1 MGLERRRDTCDD
13 IFFHYLN
20 QYLTFEALDSGT
32 FTLTIGS
39 GVSTSLLTSVS
50 YSIDSGSTWTTAN
63 NITNT
68 QVVITTPTIAQ
79 GNKVLWKGIGTA
91 MANNQLVFGT
101 AAANRLPL
109 VSNFTSTGT
118 YKVSGNIMSLLYGD
132 NFLTNK
138 EFAEG
143 SSHNF
148 ALLFYKASAD
158 SKLVSAKNMVFP
170 AKKCPN
176 YAYFRIFQMNSGLE
190 YSPTILASEVYSHGC
205 CNLFYKCSSLKTFP
219 KRLASNLYGDSNY
232 KYAFFGC
239 NSMTKTPEMPASTVP
254 TSGYAYAFS
263 SCIGLTEASDLP
275 ATTLS
280 NYSYS
285 CMFYGCTSLTK
296 APEMAATTLA
306 RSCCNAMFSG
316 CVSLTKSPDLPA
328 TTLADNCYY
337 NMFSGCTSLVD
348 VPDSLP
354 ALVVPLGA
362 YYQMFEDCTSLTRT
376 PNLSGQTI
384 GNYGYAIMFAG
395 CSSLVD
401 VTPLNAENLSY
412 ACYAY
417 MFDGC
422 TSLTE
427 APALPSTTL
436 GEWCYGHMFEGC
448 TSLVNA
454 PVLPAKRLISACYRT
469 MFGNCTNLRYV
480 KCLAEDLGQSE
491 SSNPLLSWMSGVPS
505 GGTFYKMNG
514 VTWPSG
520 ANGIPTGWNVADAI
534 NSDSYIQDG
543 LVFQLDGID
552 YGGTE
557 GHWIE
562 RKNGYDFYEHAGTD
576 LHTEN
581 DCMVFDGNSWFLC
594 NDTIANYPDSTHSI
608 EVVVLS
614 LPNRWNSII
623 SIRTDNVAMW
633 TNVDNKLIN
642 ARGSSKTSYQRS
654 SFPSGKL
661 YIYSKGTTCVSNN
674 TTYQSNGVA
683 TRAQSGKACVGA
695 LEEEIAHNY
704 EVDRIRFN
712 F

>member
-50 YSIDSGSTWTTAN
+50 YSIDSGSTWTTTN

-118 YKVSGNIMSLLYGD
+118 YKISGNIMSLLYGD

-170 AKKCPN
+170 AKKCPD

-190 YSPTILASEVYSHGC
+190 YSPTILANEVGTYGC
-205 CNLFYKCSSLKTFP
+205 GNLFYKCYALKTSP
-219 KRLASNLYGDSNY
+219 NRLACNLVGNSNY
-232 KYAFFGC
+232 MYA
-239 NSMTKTPEMPASTVP
+239 
-254 TSGYAYAFS
+254 
-263 SCIGLTEASDLP
+263 
-275 ATTLS
+275 
-280 NYSYS
+280 
-285 CMFYGCTSLTK
+285 FYGCTSLTK
-296 APEMAATTLA
+296 APE
-306 RSCCNAMFSG
+306 
-316 CVSLTKSPDLPA
+316 LPA
-328 TTLADNCYY
+328 TTVPTSGYAYTFY
-337 NMFSGCTSLVD
+337 GCTSFTKTPEFPATTLG
-348 VPDSLP
+348 PSCYQFMFGSCTSLGEISELP
-354 ALVVPLGA
+354 AETVPISG
-362 YYQMFEDCTSLTRT
+362 YGGMFYLCTSLTET
-376 PNLSGQTI
+376 PELPATI
-384 GNYGYAIMFAG
+384 MSQECYRLMFG
-395 CSSLVD
+395 
-401 VTPLNAENLSY
+401 
-412 ACYAY
+412 
-417 MFDGC
+417 GC
-422 TSLTE
+422 TSLTKAKTLISE
-427 APALPSTTL
+427 NLEAACYSYMFYGCTSLINAPALPAETL
-436 GEWCYGHMFEGC
+436 GEWCYGHMFEEC

-454 PVLPAKRLISACYRT
+454 PVLPAKRLISSCYRT
-469 MFGNCTNLRYV
+469 MFANCTNLRYV

-562 RKNGYDFYEHAGTD
+562 RKNGYDWYEHAGTD

-594 NDTIANYPDSTHSI
+594 DDTITNYPDSTHSI
-608 EVVVLS
+608 EVVVSS
-614 LPNRWNSII
+614 LPSRWNSII

-642 ARGSSKTSYQRS
+642 ARGSSKPSYQRS

-661 YIYSKGTTCVSNN
+661 YIYSKGTTCVSNG
-674 TTYQSNGVA
+674 TTYQSNGVS
-683 TRAQSGKACVGA
+683 TRAQSGKPCIGA
-695 LEEEIAHNY
+695 LEEVNASTYHAGSGNKYYAIRIYNRALTEEEIAHNY